1 MLNDQQT
8 RRRST
13 ATGVTLFNPKK
24 ACPGY
29 VLYSPMYG
37 HGHVDLIDLKGD
49 VVHRWEMPHP
59 PGLYGYLLPNG
70 NLFYMGKTH
79 DETWDRFLSWNRF
92 KGGVLM
98 EVDRDGNVVW
108 EHRDS
113 DHHHD
118 ARRTESGGAIYL
130 TVEKVPENL
139 AAQVKG
145 GVPIEGDMWSD
156 TLVEVDAS
164 GNRIWEWRSHEHLDT
179 ETDSITYCDLRDEWA
194 HGNTI
199 VPLPSDRVMVSFRNI
214 STVGII
220 DKHSGQWTWKI
231 GYNTLAQ
238 QHDPSMLDNGN
249 VLIFD
254 NGTHRKEHPLPHS
267 RVIEV
272 STSTSEIV
280 WSYTD
285 APLYNF
291 FSSYISG
298 TRRLPNGN
306 TLITEGMFGRIF
318 QVTPEKE
325 VVWEYINPHFFEA
338 PDGTFTNAVF
348 RCTHYLPEQVPHLR

>member
-1 MLNDQQT
+1 MPTDQQT

-13 ATGVTLFNPKK
+13 STGVTLHDPQKV
-24 ACPGY
+24 CPGY
-29 VLYSPMYG
+29 IIYTPMYG
-37 HGHVDLIDLKGD
+37 PGHVDLIDLNGD

-70 NLFYMGKTH
+70 NLFYLGKTH
-79 DETWDRFLSWNRF
+79 DETWDRFPSWNRF
-92 KGGVLM
+92 KGGVIM
-98 EVDRDGNVVW
+98 EVDREGNPVW

-130 TVEKVPENL
+130 TVEKVPDDL

-145 GVPIEGDMWSD
+145 GLPRKGDMWSD
-156 TLVEVDAS
+156 TLVEIDAS

-179 ETDSITYCDLRDEWA
+179 ETDIITHCDFRDEWA

-199 VPLPSDRVMVSFRNI
+199 VPLSGDRVMVSFRNI

-220 DKHSGQWTWKI
+220 HKNTGRWTWKI
-231 GYNTLAQ
+231 DYNTLAQ
-238 QHDPSMLDNGN
+238 QHDPSMLHNGN

-254 NGTHRKEHPLPHS
+254 NGAHRKSHPLPHS

-285 APLYNF
+285 TPLYNF

-298 TRRLPNGN
+298 ARRLPNGN

-318 QVTPEKE
+318 QVTPAGE
-325 VVWEYINPHFFEA
+325 VVWEYISPHFFQA
-338 PDGTFTNAVF
+338 PDGAVTNAVF
-348 RCTHYLPEQVPHLR
+348 RSTHYLPDQVPHLR